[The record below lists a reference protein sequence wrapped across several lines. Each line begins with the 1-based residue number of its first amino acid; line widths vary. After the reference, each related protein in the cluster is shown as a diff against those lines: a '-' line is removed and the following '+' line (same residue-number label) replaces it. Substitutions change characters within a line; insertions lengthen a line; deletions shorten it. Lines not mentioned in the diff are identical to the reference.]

1 MAEEVAEEKQSF
13 LDKFSEVSAK
23 IGNQV
28 HLRSLRDGFATVMPI
43 YILAGIAVLINNVV
57 FPLFLTGDA
66 LANAQYWGNAITQGT
81 LNVATIML
89 AGIIGYCLARNKRFK
104 NAIACVVVGI
114 AALCIMMPQ
123 TLSSTAATISDVTE
137 LTYTSTA
144 DSTKTKTVKY
154 DTIAKKVAPK
164 GYQLT
169 SVGSDNVSGV
179 FSKTYTGANGLFGA
193 IIIGLVA
200 TTIFIKLSNN
210 EKLRVNLGEGIPPAV
225 ADTFNTMFPMLITL
239 TIFGVVAALLHA
251 LWATDL
257 MTLINTC
264 IAAPLKG
271 FVNAGPW
278 FIILVYTLANL
289 LFCLGIHQSTIS
301 GVLAEPILT
310 ILITENMAMYAA
322 GQTIP
327 ADHYM
332 NMQIINT
339 FALIGGSGCTLM
351 LLADTF
357 LFSKS
362 KASKDIAKL
371 AVLPGIFNINEPVIY
386 GYPIVYN
393 LPLMI
398 PFVLIPDLFIGLT
411 YALTCAHILAPCV
424 VMVPW
429 TTPVFISGFL
439 AVGGGTAGVV
449 AIIWQVIEFA
459 LGMLIYL
466 PFMKVS
472 ERAQKKQM
480 ELAEQAEKDA
490 DAKAAAQTA

>member
-1 MAEEVAEEKQSF
+1 MAEEVEESASF

-23 IGNQV
+23 VGNQV

-57 FPLFLTGDA
+57 FPLFLKGDA
-66 LANAQYWGNAITQGT
+66 LANVQYWGNAITQGT
-81 LNVATIML
+81 LNVATVVL
-89 AGIIGYCLARNKRFK
+89 SGIIGYCLARNKRFK
-104 NAIACVVVGI
+104 NAIACVVIGI
-114 AALCIMMPQ
+114 TALFIMMPQ
-123 TLSSTAATISDVTE
+123 TVGTAAASIADVTE
-137 LTYTSTA
+137 LTYTNPSDA
-144 DSTKTKTVKY
+144 SAKAVTVKY
-154 DTIAKKVAPK
+154 DKVEKDIEKTGRVPS
-164 GYQLT
+164 GYQLS

-179 FSKTYTGANGLFGA
+179 FSKNFTGANGLFGA
-193 IIIGLVA
+193 IIIGLAA
-200 TTIFIKLSNN
+200 TTIFMKLSEN

-239 TIFGVVAALLHA
+239 SIFGLIAALLHGI
-251 LWATDL
+251 WATDL
-257 MTLINTC
+257 MTIINTC

-278 FIILVYTLANL
+278 FVILVYTLANL

-322 GQTIP
+322 GQPIP

-339 FALIGGSGCTLM
+339 FALIGGSGCSLM
-351 LLADTF
+351 LLLDTF

-371 AVLPGIFNINEPVIY
+371 SILPGIFNINEPVIY

-398 PFVLIPDLFIGLT
+398 PFVLVPDLFIGLT
-411 YALTCAHILAPCV
+411 YALTCAGILAPCV

-429 TTPVFISGFL
+429 TTPVFVSGFL

-449 AIIWQVIEFA
+449 AVIWQVIEVA
-459 LGMLIYL
+459 AGMAIYL

-472 ERAQKKQM
+472 ERAQAKQM
-480 ELAEQAEKDA
+480 ELAAEAEKQSA
-490 DAKAAAQTA
+490 

>member
-1 MAEEVAEEKQSF
+1 M
-13 LDKFSEVSAK
+13 
-23 IGNQV
+23 
-28 HLRSLRDGFATVMPI
+28 SLRDAFATVMPI

-57 FPLFLTGDA
+57 FPLFFTGDA
-66 LANAQYWGNAITQGT
+66 LAQCAVLGQRGHPGT
-81 LNVATIML
+81 LNVATIVL
-89 AGIIGYCLARNKRFK
+89 AGIIGYCLAKNKRFE
-104 NAIACVVVGI
+104 NAIACVVIGI

-123 TLSSTAATISDVTE
+123 SVNSAAASIQDFTE
-137 LTYTSTA
+137 LTYKSTTDKDA
-144 DSTKTKTVKY
+144 EPYTVTREEVESGLAIP
-154 DTIAKKVAPK
+154 D
-164 GYQLT
+164 GYEIS
-169 SVGSDNVSGV
+169 SVGSNSVSNV
-179 FSKTYTGANGLFGA
+179 FTKTYTGTNGLFGA

-200 TTIFIKLSNN
+200 TTVFIKFSQN
-210 EKLRVNLGEGIPPAV
+210 EKLRVNSGGDPACGCRLLQHHDPHAHHARDLG
-225 ADTFNTMFPMLITL
+225 L
-239 TIFGVVAALLHA
+239 VAALLHGI
-251 LWATDL
+251 WATDL

-278 FIILVYTLANL
+278 FVILVYTLANL

-310 ILITENMAMYAA
+310 ILITENMAMFAA
-322 GQTIP
+322 GEPIP

-357 LFSKS
+357 LFSKN

-371 AVLPGIFNINEPVIY
+371 ALLPGIFNINEPVIY

-393 LPLMI
+393 LPLII

-411 YALTCAHILAPCV
+411 YGLTCAGILAPCV

-449 AIIWQVIEFA
+449 AVIWQVIEFA

-472 ERAQKKQM
+472 ERAQAKQA
-480 ELAEQAEKDA
+480 ELANAEA
-490 DAKAAAQTA
+490 